1 MFMNDESSK
10 CPVPKSFVDHFL
22 TSLLISECIL
32 CTAINRQPS
41 CGPKGPRRV
50 TRVINIFSTSFIFFA
65 ARRISSL
72 FTSMEV
78 PTSSVDATRLLESMS
93 ICSIRDINFLSLAHE
108 KLIAIMQTEKLEN
121 NFYEYPWGRHSFK
134 ILKSSTYLIVWV
146 PLKEDP
152 KSAQC
157 NFRPF

>member
-32 CTAINRQPS
+32 WTAINRQPS

-50 TRVINIFSTSFIFFA
+50 TRVTNIFSTSFTFFA

-72 FTSMEV
+72 FTSIEV
-78 PTSSVDATRLLESMS
+78 PTSSVDATLLRIHEHLFYKRHQFFIARPWIVNSHYASGETGKEFLWISMGEAFFQ
-93 ICSIRDINFLSLAHE
+93 NLE
-108 KLIAIMQTEKLEN
+108 KLYLFDFIMGTIAK
-121 NFYEYPWGRHSFK
+121 GS
-134 ILKSSTYLIVWV
+134 
-146 PLKEDP
+146 
-152 KSAQC
+152 
-157 NFRPF
+157 